1 MFASSNELTRA
12 AKPSRPCRLLP
23 INTFNASLV
32 AELSGILGLHGY
44 TERRRSDVVDHQVAA
59 DSLQPRCDGHSMLML
74 SASAPTSGRR
84 ALTVAR
90 STGPADRGIDARRQD
105 PGL

>member
-1 MFASSNELTRA
+1 MFATGNELTGQQYHLVRVA
-12 AKPSRPCRLLP
+12 GCRL
-23 INTFNASLV
+23 NTFYASLV
-32 AELSGILGLHGY
+32 AELSRILGLHGY
-44 TERRRSDVVDHQVAA
+44 IERRRSDVVDHQVAA